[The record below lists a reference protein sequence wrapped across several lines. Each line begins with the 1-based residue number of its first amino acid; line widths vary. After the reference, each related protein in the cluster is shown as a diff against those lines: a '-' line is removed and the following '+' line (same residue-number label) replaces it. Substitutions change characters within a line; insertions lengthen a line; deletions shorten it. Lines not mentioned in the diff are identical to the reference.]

1 MARDDR
7 QTRAE
12 SSMNSA
18 RLTTIEPPV
27 SGRPIAPASLRLL
40 GFKRAQK
47 LVHSIGLKVIASLVA
62 LLLLML
68 AAATASAQVD
78 RFPVGGTI
86 SEIRYVGNT
95 TISADKIRAV
105 LQSKVNHPLDQKT
118 VDADIKSL
126 LKKKWFANVYPY
138 FEESPPKTGQYILTF
153 EFREMPI
160 LTHVEFR
167 GLTKIKKK
175 EIEQLTDLK
184 VGSRADAAR
193 TAISVG
199 QIRRL
204 YQEKGYDLA
213 EVQLLEGGKKAD
225 RRVVMQIF
233 EGPKFKLSSIK
244 FVGNTFVSDPVL
256 QTKISSRIP
265 ILGLGGKYHSDM
277 LEEDKRKL
285 IDYYQGQ
292 GFFQVAVT
300 PISKP
305 IADQGN
311 IELTFYI
318 DEGVRYSVREL
329 VFEGNSKIPT
339 KKLQEGL
346 ELHSGK
352 PFLEAV
358 READRNRLMTKYYE
372 LGCIDTEIAIEPRY
386 TNKLGV
392 VDLVYR
398 ISEGEPY
405 VLGDLVIQGNDR
417 TRDKVIR
424 REAVMAGLLPGE
436 VLNKNR
442 MDLFRQRLG
451 NLQYFHATNEGGKA
465 IDLKI
470 VNRRPKD
477 KPYGDILLPIGGG
490 VVQARMQD
498 SGSLDDLPPP
508 AAPSVEPSPA
518 PSTNSGPP
526 GLMPFGS
533 SNLFSPEPDSAPV
546 VEVPAAPPL
555 GGRPVAPVRPPGST
569 PVGSGE
575 PPGTFPSIPGMN
587 VNDTSPDRNDPFP
600 NRAFADIVTSV
611 DEAPTGR
618 FMLGVAASSFQGI
631 FGNLSIYEKN
641 FNIFNFPR
649 SFSDIVNGSAFRGG
663 GQEFQ
668 VMLQPGTLIN
678 SFRMSLREPY
688 LFDLPIGAGA
698 TGYLFSR
705 IYPDWTERRGGGRFT
720 LGRQFGTSIYADV
733 AFRAEAVDFFGY
745 RTPTPADYLAVSG
758 TTSVFSLRP
767 SLRFDN
773 RNSPFMATKGQYLEV
788 AFEQGWGTFTFP
800 KFDAEGRVYFP
811 TGSRPDGSGKRFFT
825 LRGHFGIAG
834 QQTPVYE
841 RYFAGNF
848 GSLRGFQ
855 YRGVGPRVLGQ
866 NVGGFMMA
874 VGSLEYQFP
883 WTASDSL
890 HQVIFT
896 DFGTVEPNYSFN
908 NLRVSIGTG
917 LRVVIPQFGPVPL
930 GFDLAFPIVHA
941 EGDRLS
947 YFNFSMSA
955 MY

>member
-1 MARDDR
+1 MERAISMAKI
-7 QTRAE
+7 
-12 SSMNSA
+12 
-18 RLTTIEPPV
+18 RLAI
-27 SGRPIAPASLRLL
+27 RLL
-40 GFKRAQK
+40 FLTALMAAPVRAQ
-47 LVHSIGLKVIASLVA
+47 S
-62 LLLLML
+62 
-68 AAATASAQVD
+68 D
-78 RFPVGGTI
+78 RYPVGGMI
-86 SEIRYVGNT
+86 SDIRFVGND
-95 TISADKIRAV
+95 TIGAEKIRAV

-118 VDADIKSL
+118 VDADIQSL
-126 LKKKWFANVYPY
+126 YKKKWFTNVYSY
-138 FEESPPKTGQYILTF
+138 FEESPPKSGKYILTF

-167 GLTKIKKK
+167 GLSKIKRK
-175 EIEQLTDLK
+175 EIEQITDLR
-184 VGSRADAAR
+184 VGGRADASR

-199 QIRRL
+199 QIRNL
-204 YQEKGYDLA
+204 YHEKGYDLA
-213 EVQLLEGGKKAD
+213 EVELIEGGKLND

-233 EGPKFKLSSIK
+233 EGPKFQISSIK
-244 FVGNTFVSDPVL
+244 FVGNTFVTHPVL
-256 QTKISSRIP
+256 RTKITSRIP

-277 LEEDKRKL
+277 LEEDARKL
-285 IDYYQGQ
+285 REYYQAQ
-292 GFFQVAVT
+292 GFFQVMVT
-300 PISKP
+300 PITKP
-305 IADQGN
+305 LSNPGD
-311 IELTFYI
+311 IELTFYVS
-318 DEGVRYSVREL
+318 EGVRYSVREL
-329 VFEGNSKIPT
+329 IFEGNEKIPVD
-339 KKLQEGL
+339 KLKEGL

-352 PFLEAV
+352 PFLDGL

-372 LGCIDTEIAIEPRY
+372 LGCIDTQIAIEPRY

-392 VDLVYR
+392 VDLVYK
-398 ISEGEPY
+398 IEEGEPY
-405 VLGDLVIQGNDR
+405 ILGDLVIRGNDR
-417 TRDKVIR
+417 TQDKVIR
-424 REAVMAGLLPGE
+424 REAWMAGLVPGE

-442 MDLFRQRLG
+442 MDLFQTRLR
-451 NLQYFHATNEGGKA
+451 NLQYFHATNEMGKA

-477 KPYGDILLPIGGG
+477 KPYGDIILPLGGD

-498 SGSLDDLPPP
+498 QDPGGPDELPPP
-508 AAPSVEPSPA
+508 LPTPEPRLGAPGS
-518 PSTNSGPP
+518 SGPP

-533 SNLFSPEPDSAPV
+533 NNLFSPPPDSAPAFD
-546 VEVPAAPPL
+546 P
-555 GGRPVAPVRPPGST
+555 PVAPGLVPGRGPRGGAPMVGPRPPGT
-569 PVGSGE
+569 PPVGTGE

-641 FNIFNFPR
+641 FNLFNPPR
-649 SFSDIVNGSAFRGG
+649 SFSDITNGKAFRGG

-668 VMLQPGTLIN
+668 IMLQPGTLIN
-678 SFRMSLREPY
+678 SFQISLRDPY

-698 TGYLFSR
+698 RGYLFSR

-720 LGRQFGTSIYADV
+720 LGRQFGTSLYADV
-733 AFRAEAVDFFGY
+733 AVRAEAVDFFGY

-758 TTSVFSLRP
+758 TTDVFSLRP
-767 SLRFDN
+767 SLRYDN
-773 RNSPFMATKGQYLEV
+773 RNSPFMATKGQYAEV
-788 AFEQGWGTFTFP
+788 AFEQGWGTFTFA
-800 KFDAEGRVYFP
+800 KFDAEGRMYLP

-825 LRGHFGIAG
+825 LRGHFGIATEE
-834 QQTPVYE
+834 TPVYE

-890 HQVIFT
+890 HQVFFT

-908 NLRVSIGTG
+908 NIRVSVGTG

-930 GFDLAFPIVHA
+930 GFDLAFPVIHA
-941 EGDRLS
+941 AGDRLS

>member
-1 MARDDR
+1 MVVRLALSILVCAV
-7 QTRAE
+7 T
-12 SSMNSA
+12 SSA
-18 RLTTIEPPV
+18 R
-27 SGRPIAPASLRLL
+27 
-40 GFKRAQK
+40 AQ
-47 LVHSIGLKVIASLVA
+47 S
-62 LLLLML
+62 
-68 AAATASAQVD
+68 D
-78 RFPVGGTI
+78 RYPVGGII
-86 SEIRYVGNT
+86 SEIRFVGND
-95 TISADKIRAV
+95 TISAEKIRAV
-105 LQSKVNHPLDQKT
+105 LQSKANHPLDQKT
-118 VDADIKSL
+118 VDADIQSL
-126 LKKKWFANVYPY
+126 YKKKWFTNVYSY
-138 FEESPPKTGQYILTF
+138 FEESPPKSGKYILTF

-184 VGSRADAAR
+184 VGSRADPSR

-199 QIRRL
+199 QIRHL
-204 YQEKGYDLA
+204 YQEKGYELA
-213 EVQLLEGGKKAD
+213 EVQLIEGGKKED
-225 RRVVMQIF
+225 RRVIMQIF
-233 EGPKFKLSSIK
+233 EGPKFHISSIK
-244 FVGNTFVSDPVL
+244 FVGNTFVTDPVL
-256 QTKISSRIP
+256 HTKISIRTP
-265 ILGLGGKYHSDM
+265 ILGLFGKYHNDM
-277 LEEDKRKL
+277 LEEDARKL
-285 IDYYQGQ
+285 REYYQGQ
-292 GFFQVAVT
+292 GFFQVMVT
-300 PISKP
+300 PITKP
-305 IADQGN
+305 MADQGD

-318 DEGVRYSVREL
+318 SEGVRYSVREV

-339 KKLQEGL
+339 KKLMEGL

-352 PFLEAV
+352 PFLEGV
-358 READRNRLMTKYYE
+358 READKNRLMGKYYE
-372 LGCIDTEIAIEPRY
+372 LGCIDTQIAIEPRY

-392 VDLVYR
+392 VDLVYK
-398 ISEGEPY
+398 IEEGEPY
-405 VLGDLVIQGNDR
+405 ILGDLIIQGNDR

-424 REAVMAGLLPGE
+424 REAWMAGLVPGE
-436 VLNKNR
+436 VLDKNR
-442 MDLFRQRLG
+442 VDLFKQRLG
-451 NLQYFHATNEGGKA
+451 NLQYFHASNDMGKA
-465 IDLKI
+465 IELKI

-477 KPYGDILLPIGGG
+477 KPYGDIIMPLGGE
-490 VVQARMQD
+490 VTQARMQD
-498 SGSLDDLPPP
+498 PGTPDELPPAVP
-508 AAPSVEPSPA
+508 TAEPL
-518 PSTNSGPP
+518 PSTPSTAGPP

-533 SNLFSPEPDSAPV
+533 DNLFNPPPDSAPSF
-546 VEVPAAPPL
+546 EPPAAAP
-555 GGRPVAPVRPPGST
+555 GQGRPRGNGPVVVGQPGSP

-600 NRAFADIVTSV
+600 NRAFADIITSV

-641 FNIFNFPR
+641 FNIFNVPR
-649 SFSDIVNGSAFRGG
+649 SFSDLWNGSAFRGG

-668 VMLQPGTLIN
+668 IMLQPGTLIN
-678 SFRMSLREPY
+678 SFRVSLRDPY

-720 LGRQFGTSIYADV
+720 LGRQFGTSIFADV
-733 AFRAEAVDFFGY
+733 AVRAEAIDFFGY
-745 RTPTPADYLAVSG
+745 NTPAPADYLAASG
-758 TTSVFSLRP
+758 MTDLFSLRP
-767 SLRFDN
+767 SIRFDN
-773 RNSPFMATKGQYLEV
+773 RNSPFMATKGQYLEL

-800 KFDAEGRVYFP
+800 KFDAEGRVYMP

-855 YRGVGPRVLGQ
+855 YRGVGPRVDGM

-896 DFGTVEPNYSFN
+896 DFGTVESNYEFN
-908 NLRVSIGTG
+908 NLRVSVGTG
-917 LRVVIPQFGPVPL
+917 LRVRIPQFGPVPL
-930 GFDLAFPIVHA
+930 GFDLAFPLVHA
-941 EGDRLS
+941 AGDRLS